1 MKYDVFVSYSRKDYV
16 DEQKQVIPGNV
27 VSRVKDALTNAGITY
42 WFDEEG
48 IYYGQNFV
56 DKIVTNI
63 EDAKIFLF
71 LSTANSN
78 KSPWTCKEIAS
89 ADEFKKHIIPVR
101 IDPTPYSKKVLF
113 RIADLDYIEYYVN
126 PEKGI
131 EDMIESIQVYLKEFA
146 AEEERK
152 LAKEE
157 ELRQQKE
164 QQERRKQE
172 EQERL
177 VSEIKLACATINNAE
192 DKLELDREDLLL
204 RVKGVVDSL
213 QRDDLSV
220 MIKRGG
226 TIHQQYQKQI
236 SSLNSEIQASQIREN
251 EHENQIR
258 DLQEAL
264 NVANAGNSEQ
274 NKGLETS
281 FWIHYLYGIVILL
294 IISVSVSLGLSYNS
308 IAKELSE
315 TKHDLE
321 RTLELY
327 EQDEQTLSTISSYSP
342 IIITDIQI
350 ANFVNKKIET
360 DYGEKIY
367 SVNSSYLSPR
377 IEYIGVDSGME
388 EFKFKLYKPNR
399 ELSFNEKISPDGFT
413 YSNDCKIYTGKNVL
427 SVDRWGGE
435 KIGYWPAGT
444 YRFEVWYKDNK
455 LAEKSFEIY

>member
-27 VSRVKDALTNAGITY
+27 VSKVKDALTNAGITY

-131 EDMIESIQVYLKEFA
+131 EDMIESIQLYLKEFA

-274 NKGLETS
+274 NKGIETS
-281 FWIHYLYGIVILL
+281 PLFHFIYALVILIFMSFSL
-294 IISVSVSLGLSYNS
+294 ILGLSDNS
-308 IAKELSE
+308 TAKELSKTE
-315 TKHDLE
+315 KELSMVRKELTIARSELLTVRDSLSKADFNIQEIKSEYKSHELTKN
-321 RTLELY
+321 LY
-327 EQDEQTLSTISSYSP
+327 EKNKSILSTISSYSP

-367 SVNSSYLSPR
+367 SVNSAHLQ
-377 IEYIGVDSGME
+377 
-388 EFKFKLYKPNR
+388 K
-399 ELSFNEKISPDGFT
+399 
-413 YSNDCKIYTGKNVL
+413 
-427 SVDRWGGE
+427 SV
-435 KIGYWPAGT
+435 
-444 YRFEVWYKDNK
+444 
-455 LAEKSFEIY
+455 

>member
-27 VSRVKDALTNAGITY
+27 VSKVKDALTNAGITY

-164 QQERRKQE
+164 QQERRKKE

-236 SSLNSEIQASQIREN
+236 SSLNSEMQASQIREN

-281 FWIHYLYGIVILL
+281 DWIHFLYGIVILL

-308 IAKELSE
+308 IAKELSK

-321 RTLELY
+321 RTPELY
-327 EQDEQTLSTISSYSP
+327 EQAEQTLSTISSYSP

-350 ANFVNKKIET
+350 ANSDATDSIYFGKKKNSANT
-360 DYGEKIY
+360 LYLTA
-367 SVNSSYLSPR
+367 SVK
-377 IEYIGVDSGME
+377 YIGVDSGTQKF
-388 EFKFKLYKPNR
+388 EFKWCKPSEVKNNSDSYSGYYAISTGTNILYSNKWHGY
-399 ELSFNEKISPDGFT
+399 IDGF
-413 YSNDCKIYTGKNVL
+413 
-427 SVDRWGGE
+427 
-435 KIGYWPAGT
+435 WPAGT
-444 YRFEVWYKDNK
+444 YRFEVWYDGKK

>member
-27 VSRVKDALTNAGITY
+27 VSKVKDALTNAGITY

-48 IYYGQNFV
+48 IYSGQNFV

-274 NKGLETS
+274 NKGIETS
-281 FWIHYLYGIVILL
+281 PLFHFIYALVILIFMSLSL
-294 IISVSVSLGLSYNS
+294 ILVYQNNS
-308 IAKELSE
+308 TAKELSKTE
-315 TKHDLE
+315 K
-321 RTLELY
+321 ELSKNKSI
-327 EQDEQTLSTISSYSP
+327 LSTISSYSP

-367 SVNSSYLSPR
+367 SVNSSFLSPR

-399 ELSFNEKISPDGFT
+399 ELSFNEETSPDSFT

-435 KIGYWPAGT
+435 KIGFWPAGT

>member
-27 VSRVKDALTNAGITY
+27 VSKVKDALTNAGITY

-236 SSLNSEIQASQIREN
+236 SSLNSEMQASQIREN

-281 FWIHYLYGIVILL
+281 FWIHFLYGIVILL

-308 IAKELSE
+308 IAKELSMVRKE
-315 TKHDLE
+315 LTIARSELLTARDSLSIADFKDD
-321 RTLELY
+321 LY
-327 EQDEQTLSTISSYSP
+327 ETIKYKINSP
-342 IIITDIQI
+342 IIITD
-350 ANFVNKKIET
+350 FKIESNHNR
-360 DYGEKIY
+360 EKIF
-367 SVNSSYLSPR
+367 SDSLSYLRPR
-377 IEYIGVDSGME
+377 IEYIEIESLTEDVE
-388 EFKFKLYKPNR
+388 FKLYHNSR
-399 ELSFNEKISPDGFT
+399 LLRTRRSNCAIIAGAAGASFAPVFVE
-413 YSNDCKIYTGKNVL
+413 GKW
-427 SVDRWGGE
+427 S
-435 KIGYWPAGT
+435 AGT
-444 YRFEVWYKDNK
+444 YRFEVWYDGKK